1 MNQANYPICTRVLTL
16 NKVYIFLCEMNTKFW
31 VENMAGLVLMQI
43 STSRQNRMSPLSS
56 EWAMKPEGNG
66 VKFLLASILFS
77 FHRWKQ
83 GYLRLQQDKNLDFC

>member
-16 NKVYIFLCEMNTKFW
+16 NKVCIFLCEMNTKFW
-31 VENMAGLVLMQI
+31 VENMAGLAIMQI
-43 STSRQNRMSPLSS
+43 STSRQNRMSPLSG

-77 FHRWKQ
+77 FH
-83 GYLRLQQDKNLDFC
+83 C